1 MEYSRREVV
10 DSPWS
15 GDYADDLRK
24 EVWIHLADDEV
35 TLELIDLAT
44 AVGSLR
50 SRAVRGERPENAG
63 LVAGLPFSRP
73 APLKLA
79 SHCRG
84 DPS

>member
-1 MEYSRREVV
+1 MTAVRVGDQVEAPRAV
-10 DSPWS
+10 DQGEDRQP
-15 GDYADDLRK
+15 
-24 EVWIHLADDEV
+24 IHLADDEV